1 MLGCMSFRPALFWA
15 SLGYLA
21 ACNSSSGLPAVD
33 GPTAPRLELTATEMR
48 YAPSRIA
55 VAAGDVPVVLRNE
68 GLVIHDLRIEDKP
81 TFLLEA
87 GPGKT
92 ATATWSLPKGRYQI
106 YCSLPGHRS
115 GGMEGVLEVR

>member
-1 MLGCMSFRPALFWA
+1 MHVLPAGALLGF
-15 SLGYLA
+15 LGYLA
-21 ACNSSSGLPAVD
+21 ACSSSSSSGLPAVD

-48 YAPSRIA
+48 YSPSRIA

-92 ATATWSLPKGRYQI
+92 ATAAWSLPKGRYQI